1 MANKSQPL
9 KALNG
14 ALSLNGAIDTLDLA
28 KDTASIKSVGD
39 AFGSCSIVLTTI
51 RVCFSGIG
59 LLIIDLYIQD
69 SMAKEAD
76 CVELGLTCA
85 EVCQALE
92 RGINGRRQGH
102 LNQLVLE
109 AIVRLNTWVE
119 WGIRAPDR
127 RLTNFSQS

>member
-9 KALNG
+9 ETLNG
-14 ALSLNGAIDTLDLA
+14 ALSSLNGAIDILDLA
-28 KDTASIKSVGD
+28 KDTTSIISARD

-51 RVCFSGIG
+51 MVCFSGVS

-76 CVELGLTCA
+76 CVELGPTCA
-85 EVCQALE
+85 EVCLALE

-102 LNQLVLE
+102 LNRLVLE
-109 AIVRLNTWVE
+109 AIERLKT
-119 WGIRAPDR
+119 
-127 RLTNFSQS
+127 